1 MVIRA
6 HMRGVAEVDLSLFP
20 VRQSFDPREF
30 LLKPLLHQRFVPFQC
45 TMQRLLK
52 IEQRNSC
59 PYRPASREMTLMLCS
74 LIHRTDTGS

>member
-20 VRQSFDPREF
+20 VRQSFEPREF

-45 TMQRLLK
+45 TMQRLL
-52 IEQRNSC
+52 
-59 PYRPASREMTLMLCS
+59 
-74 LIHRTDTGS
+74 TGDAKLSEKLSGYACT